1 MSTPLPQP
9 FRETWRP
16 VGTRRRRSRFALV
29 SSVAETTLYEH
40 GPTADALADSLDDG
54 DVPVRSLFA
63 IELTMTPSLPSMGV
77 SPRAGLR
84 MAASQVTRQ
93 VARSVEAEGVLVGD
107 ERDSGSFERADGTVG
122 RRAVLESRVRLEL
135 GDDTAPIDAETHV
148 AVWPTAESY
157 GVAGGTLPLEAPS
170 GLGPALDPDPDRD
183 RETVCAFVRRVDP
196 GASETDR

>member
-1 MSTPLPQP
+1 MPTPLPQP

-29 SSVAETTLYEH
+29 SSVTETTLYEH
-40 GPTADALADSLDDG
+40 GPTADALADSLSDG

-77 SPRAGLR
+77 SPRAVLG
-84 MAASQVTRQ
+84 MAASQVKRQ
-93 VARSVEAEGVLVGD
+93 VVRSVEAEGLLVGD
-107 ERDSGSFERADGTVG
+107 ERESRPFDRADGTVG
-122 RRAVLESRVRLEL
+122 RRYVLESAARVEP
-135 GDDTAPIDAETHV
+135 DAEPIDAETHV
-148 AVWPTAESY
+148 GVWPTAESY

-183 RETVCAFVRRVDP
+183 RETVCAFVRSVDP
-196 GASETDR
+196 SANETDR